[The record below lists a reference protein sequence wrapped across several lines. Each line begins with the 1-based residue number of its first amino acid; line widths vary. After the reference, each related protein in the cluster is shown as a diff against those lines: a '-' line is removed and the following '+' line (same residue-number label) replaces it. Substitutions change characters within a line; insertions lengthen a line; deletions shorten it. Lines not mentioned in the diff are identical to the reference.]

1 MPKRKTSSKS
11 KSKSNV
17 QLDDGYPKISI
28 LTPLYARNKW
38 LSLMLANI
46 IHFDYDK
53 NKLEW
58 YILDSKDGDEEIKL
72 IPDDFTLQNIR
83 QMIHPIK
90 LKYEYIPRK
99 MTIAEKRT
107 YLTKNMSY
115 KYFANMDSDDIY
127 MDQYLKYSIDL
138 IKKNKAGMC
147 GSPQMVF
154 IWPHLDY
161 RVTAIECS
169 ATRQAHEA
177 TFLGTKQHARSMG
190 YYNKNEEKGEGAALV
205 DFNEGQVVK
214 SECHECMIC
223 VCHNTNTCNKDS
235 FEEINI
241 QDAQVSGLKID
252 ILKELMAEEL
262 QSGRENKSKFT
273 IPKQPSPVQDSDL
286 QSSSES

>member
-11 KSKSNV
+11 NV
-17 QLDDGYPKISI
+17 QQDDYPKISV
-28 LTPLYARNKW
+28 LTPLYNRNKW
-38 LSLMLANI
+38 LPLMLSNVY
-46 IHFDYDK
+46 HFQYDK

-58 YILDSKDGDEEIKL
+58 MILDSKDGDEEIKL
-72 IPDDFTLQNIR
+72 IPDEFTLENIR
-83 QMIHPIK
+83 RLIHPIK
-90 LKYEYIPRK
+90 LNYTYIPKK

-107 YLTKNMSY
+107 WLTKNMSH
-115 KYFANMDSDDIY
+115 KWFANMDSDDIY

-177 TFLGTKQHARSMG
+177 TFVGTKHHARSMG
-190 YYNKNEEKGEGAALV
+190 YYNKSEEKGEGAALV
-205 DFNEGQVVK
+205 DFNENRVVK
-214 SECHECMIC
+214 SECHNQMIC

-241 QDAQVSGLKID
+241 QDAKVSGLKID
-252 ILKELMAEEL
+252 ILKQIMAEEVAG
-262 QSGRENKSKFT
+262 GRKNLSRFT
-273 IPKQPSPVQDSDL
+273 IPKQTNNSGASQ
-286 QSSSES
+286 